1 MAMVMKAY
9 EYEIP
14 CIYLYHSDE
23 LKDKSRFNEI
33 LWGIEEEG
41 IPYEV
46 KSLDCNISE
55 ELSYLA
61 SVKSKLAVGIGID
74 SEGKVTITFN
84 KLPKDKPLFI
94 ADLDDNLDRLRDL
107 GANAGRL
114 VKGIAF
120 K

>member
-1 MAMVMKAY
+1 MAMVVKGY

-14 CIYLYHSDE
+14 CIYLYHSNILE
-23 LKDKSRFNEI
+23 DKSRFNEI

-46 KSLDCNISE
+46 EALDCNISE
-55 ELSYLA
+55 ELSHLA
-61 SVKSKLAVGIGID
+61 SMKSKLAVGIGID
-74 SEGKVTITFN
+74 SEGKITVTFN
-84 KLPKDKPLFI
+84 KLHKDKPLFT
-94 ADLDDNLDRLRDL
+94 AYLDDSLDVLRDL

>member
-14 CIYLYHSDE
+14 CIYLYHSSALEDT
-23 LKDKSRFNEI
+23 SRFNEI

-41 IPYEV
+41 IPYDV
-46 KSLDCNISE
+46 KSLECNNSE
-55 ELSYLA
+55 ELSHLGA
-61 SVKSKLAVGIGID
+61 VKSKLAVGIGVD
-74 SEGKVTITFN
+74 SEGKVTLAFN
-84 KLPKDKPLFI
+84 KLSKDQPLFI
-94 ADLDDNLDRLRDL
+94 AHLDNDPNILRDL

>member
-14 CIYLYHSDE
+14 CIYLYHSE
-23 LKDKSRFNEI
+23 VLENKSRFNEI

-46 KSLDCNISE
+46 KALDCNISE
-55 ELSYLA
+55 ELSHLA

-74 SEGKVTITFN
+74 SEGKVTVTFN
-84 KLPKDKPLFI
+84 KLPENKPLFT
-94 ADLDDNLDRLRDL
+94 ADLDDNLDKLRNL

-114 VKGIAF
+114 VKGIDF